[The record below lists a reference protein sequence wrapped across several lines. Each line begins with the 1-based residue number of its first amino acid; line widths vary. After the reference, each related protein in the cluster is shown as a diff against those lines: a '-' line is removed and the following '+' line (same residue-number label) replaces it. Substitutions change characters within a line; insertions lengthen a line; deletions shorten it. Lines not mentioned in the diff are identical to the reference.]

1 LRRSSRIVVLAGAV
15 SCILTLV
22 IFAGPASARKALPR
36 KACAA
41 VTLSG
46 PSCPQSRPVA
56 SLQPTA
62 TLRLWHRVVAAR
74 RARPLGLEA
83 VGSNCRPL
91 RAVFY
96 TATDWMRLATTLAAN
111 SSPCAQYFFSIPSLA
126 ADHTQVRSDQAWRIR
141 ALGPQYHAMAEISM
155 AAWGNWVTSTGSS
168 WYQAGVEARRRMQAA
183 GYDVSAGDTWAVNE
197 FSSAV
202 RQGTGTARVD
212 ARNFV
217 HGLYD
222 GDGTQPAVRGA
233 VFIIGMGQGT
243 QDLSVYKTN
252 LDGWLS
258 DSAFWA
264 DMSMYVSDWSQE
276 LFGDYRNYGV
286 AGASLPS
293 RRDALNAYLQHIIK
307 QANAGAAT
315 SAAASSY
322 LQSAYSPLAN
332 AAWQY
337 DAAFGWTLVSLAQM
351 EDFVSAQT
359 YALRAYD
366 TVSQPNGTDHWGFA
380 WSPKNATAMSTAS
393 FDAQTG
399 QLIQR
404 IASAIHD
411 SDHSTDPSDPGS
423 NACGIEQNWCTTA
436 LPGAAFNPG
445 WAAFA
450 YWGQLGLAFTTPSQ
464 SISAGSASSSIS
476 LQLQA
481 SGTAQ
486 LTTGNLVVTLAS
498 NSPAGSFSPD
508 GGVTWTP
515 TLQLTVPAGAS
526 ATPAFSYRDTRAGIS
541 IITGT
546 APGAASAAQPETV
559 GPAPLA
565 SLAATPATT
574 TITTGS
580 AQAVTVTGADAYGNV
595 VQAGNAIWS
604 VSPAA
609 LGTLSPTTGA
619 STTFTA
625 GTSSGSGVVTATVGG
640 LTASVAVTV
649 AAPST
654 APGIPTHLTA
664 RTATGRGAT
673 LTWTAP
679 ASQGSSPI
687 TSYRV
692 YRGTRSGG
700 ETLLTNVA
708 NVSSYADTSAKSGT
722 TYYYRVAAVSSAGQ
736 SAMSSEASARA
747 R

>member
-1 LRRSSRIVVLAGAV
+1 MRRLLRTVLLAGAV
-15 SCILTLV
+15 SCVLSLGA
-22 IFAGPASARKALPR
+22 FAGDAAARDASPR
-36 KACAA
+36 KACAT

-46 PSCPQSRPVA
+46 SSCGQSRPVA
-56 SLQPTA
+56 SLQPKA
-62 TLRLWHRVVAAR
+62 TRRLWHRLVAAR
-74 RARPLGLEA
+74 RARPLGLDA
-83 VGSNCRPL
+83 VGDCRPL

-111 SSPCAQYFFSIPSLA
+111 SSPCAQYYFSIPSLA
-126 ADHTQVRSDQAWRIR
+126 ADHTQLRADQAWRIR
-141 ALGPQYHAMAEISM
+141 ALGPQFHAMAEISM
-155 AAWGNWVTSTGSS
+155 AAWGNWVTSTGNS
-168 WYQAGVEARRRMQAA
+168 WYQAGVEARRRMEAA
-183 GYDVSAGDTWAVNE
+183 GYDVSAGDSWAVNE

-252 LDGWLS
+252 LEGWLS

-264 DMSMYVSDWSQE
+264 DMSRYVSDWSQE

-286 AGASLPS
+286 AGASLPT
-293 RRDALNAYLQHIIK
+293 RRDALNAYLQHIIT
-307 QANAGAAT
+307 QANAGAAA
-315 SAAASSY
+315 SATASGY
-322 LQSAYSPLAN
+322 LQTAYSPLAN

-337 DAAFGWTLVSLAQM
+337 DTAFGWTLVSLAQM

-366 TVSQPNGTDHWGFA
+366 ALSQPNGIDHWGFA
-380 WSPKNATAMSTAS
+380 WSPKNATGMSAAD
-393 FDAQTG
+393 FDTQSG
-399 QLIQR
+399 QLIVR

-436 LPGAAFNPG
+436 ISGAAFNLG
-445 WAAFA
+445 WQAFA

-464 SISAGSASSSIS
+464 AISAGSASAPIN

-486 LTTGNLVVTLAS
+486 PATGNLVVTLSS
-498 NSPAGSFSPD
+498 NSATGSFSLD
-508 GGVTWTP
+508 GVTWTP
-515 TLQLTVPAGAS
+515 TLQLTVPVGAS
-526 ATPAFSYRDTRAGIS
+526 ATPAFSYRDTRTGNP

-546 APGAASAAQPETV
+546 ASGAVSAAQPETV
-559 GPAPLA
+559 GPASLA
-565 SLAATPATT
+565 SLSVTPATAT
-574 TITTGS
+574 MGAGS
-580 AQAVTVTGADAYGNV
+580 AQTITVTGTDTYGNV
-595 VQAGNAIWS
+595 VPVGNAIWS

-609 LGTLSPTTGA
+609 IGTVSPAAGP

-625 GTSSGSGVVTATVGG
+625 GMSAGSGVATAGFGG
-640 LTASVAVTV
+640 YTASVAITV
-649 AAPST
+649 AAVSSVP
-654 APGIPTHLTA
+654 AIPTHLTA
-664 RTATGRGAT
+664 RTAASKGVA
-673 LTWTAP
+673 LAWTAP

-700 ETLLTNVA
+700 ESLLTTLGNL
-708 NVSSYADTSAKSGT
+708 SGYADTATKSGT
-722 TYYYRVAAVSSAGQ
+722 TYYYEVAAVSAAGQ